1 MWFYDD
7 FLLAH
12 LLCLLATDQYGGPT
26 KITKNNI
33 DGGLTN
39 QNSRYIP
46 TKLLHLYLYP
56 KPSIQS
62 GLKLYPFIQLRG
74 VPLLL
79 YIERQSVWIFGT
91 ELRANLLVLCRKSPA
106 PGTLIWLRAVPFEN
120 LLGQGVQPPNIIR
133 DRWGCQKI
141 SMERGHFGVFCTS

>member
-12 LLCLLATDQYGGPT
+12 LLCLLATDQYGAPT

-56 KPSIQS
+56 KPSI
-62 GLKLYPFIQLRG
+62 
-74 VPLLL
+74 
-79 YIERQSVWIFGT
+79 
-91 ELRANLLVLCRKSPA
+91 
-106 PGTLIWLRAVPFEN
+106 
-120 LLGQGVQPPNIIR
+120 
-133 DRWGCQKI
+133 
-141 SMERGHFGVFCTS
+141 